1 MASGGARNRSGPPP
15 DPTSARS
22 DQRGIRFDA
31 LPAEGFS
38 GPAPDWPLPRRV
50 VLRWESE
57 GKARWQVPDAEA
69 TQAVAERERELW
81 LWAWRTPQAAAWSR
95 PSESW
100 RLPLIAM
107 WVRTFVLCESSEAT
121 AADKNSL
128 HQFADDI
135 GMSPAGLR
143 ANGWAIA
150 KDEVGAKRA
159 ATDPESPAPAKSS
172 RSRMKVV
179 RGGG

>member
-1 MASGGARNRSGPPP
+1 MGSGGARINSGPPP
-15 DPTSARS
+15 DPRS
-22 DQRGIRFDA
+22 GRSERRGIQFTA
-31 LPAEGFS
+31 LPADGYD
-38 GPAPDWPLPRRV
+38 GPVPRWPLPKRTVWLVEV
-50 VLRWESE
+50 VDKVRFKSLDE
-57 GKARWQVPDAEA
+57 GATEA
-69 TQAVAERERELW
+69 VQDRELALW
-81 LWAWRTPQAAAWSR
+81 EWAWRTPQAWAWAQ

-100 RLPLIAM
+100 RLHSIAM

-128 HQFADDI
+128 HRFADDI